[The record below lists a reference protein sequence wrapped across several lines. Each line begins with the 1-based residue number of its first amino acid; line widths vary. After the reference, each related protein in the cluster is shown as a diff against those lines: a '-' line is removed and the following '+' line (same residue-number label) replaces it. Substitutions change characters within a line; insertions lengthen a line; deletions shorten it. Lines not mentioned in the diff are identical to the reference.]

1 MVLTVGK
8 EDFKALILI
17 PDEDS
22 RAPDEVGTESESGML
37 FMRTSRI
44 AISCWSSATRSL
56 MRE

>member
-22 RAPDEVGTESESGML
+22 RAPDEVGTESGGGML
-37 FMRTSRI
+37 FMRTSGALLSVAGLR
-44 AISCWSSATRSL
+44 R
-56 MRE
+56 REV